1 MLGSIIGVGG
11 SLLGGLFASRGS
23 KSAARTQAQGA
34 TQAQQMQR
42 EMFDQQRQDF
52 EPWRR
57 QGENALRALRGETGL
72 GAMPN
77 RYRGFEQTPGYQFEL
92 SEGMRNLNA
101 QLAAM
106 GLTDSGAG
114 LRARQEFGQG
124 LASRE
129 YGNHLARLQS
139 MAGLG
144 QTAAG
149 GQAGAGNAF
158 AGMAGQFGANMGN
171 LAMARG
177 NALAGGQANA
187 ANAWGSAFEGVG
199 GALGQY
205 FGSHGQPQTA
215 QAMNAFVPSFGAGGA
230 ALNNMIPMGGGFR

>member
-11 SLLGGLFASRGS
+11 SLLGGLFASRGA
-23 KSAARTQAQGA
+23 KSAARTQANA
-34 TQAQQMQR
+34 ARSAQDMQL
-42 EMFDQQRQDF
+42 EMFEQQRRDF
-52 EPWRR
+52 APWRR

-72 GAMPN
+72 GAMPAG
-77 RYRGFEQTPGYQFEL
+77 YSGFQQTPGFQFEL
-92 SEGMRNLNA
+92 SEGMRGLNA

-124 LASRE
+124 LASRD

-144 QTAAG
+144 QTANNAMAGLG
-149 GQAGAGNAF
+149 GQF
-158 AGMAGQFGANMGN
+158 AGNMGN

-205 FGSHGQPQTA
+205 FGNQGRPQTA

>member
-42 EMFDQQRQDF
+42 DMFDQQRQDF
-52 EPWRR
+52 APWRR
-57 QGENALRALRGETGL
+57 QGENALRALRGELGL
-72 GAMPN
+72 GPMPAG
-77 RYRGFEQTPGYQFEL
+77 YAGFEETPGFQFGM
-92 SEGMRNLNA
+92 SQGMRNLNS

-124 LASRE
+124 LASLHHD
-129 YGNHLARLQS
+129 NHLARLQS
-139 MAGLG
+139 MGGLG
-144 QTAAG
+144 QTATNAMAG
-149 GQAGAGNAF
+149 LGSQF
-158 AGMAGQFGANMGN
+158 AGNMGN

-187 ANAWGSAFEGVG
+187 ANAWGSAFEGG
-199 GALGQY
+199 MGALGQY
-205 FGSHGQPQTA
+205 FGNQGQPQTA
-215 QAMNAFVPSFGAGGA
+215 QAMNAFVPAFGPGGT
-230 ALNNMIPMGGGFR
+230 LNNMIPMGGGFRS